1 MQEAR
6 ILTSHQ
12 QRKQKLGKI
21 MSTNND
27 PNILYELPAD
37 YKFNNFAAKWPT
49 STDTPVISA
58 NRCQHGR
65 AELCAHDVSKQHL
78 IHVDA
83 PHNSSCANRIRNKNS
98 GRRTSYNGS
107 ICSSKCTDSSD
118 CSCLLQAHHL
128 HHLDIGTTNNQ
139 SSTSQLA

>member
-1 MQEAR
+1 
-6 ILTSHQ
+6 
-12 QRKQKLGKI
+12 

-37 YKFNNFAAKWPT
+37 YKFNNFTAKWPT
-49 STDTPVISA
+49 STDTTVISA
-58 NRCQHGR
+58 NRRQHSR
-65 AELCAHDVSKQHL
+65 AELCVHDACKQHL
-78 IHVDA
+78 IYADVL
-83 PHNSSCANRIRNKNS
+83 HNSSCANRIRNKNS